1 FFCVILQ
8 IIIFEMPISFN
19 FVEIKDTLSK
29 KNKIKSW
36 IRSVI
41 EEKGMKLGDI
51 SYIFCDDEYLLE
63 VNKTYLNHDYF
74 TDIISFDYSD
84 KDKVAGDLF
93 ISIDRVRDNAQS
105 LNQEFEKELYRVIIH
120 GVLHLLGLKDKT
132 EAQEKEM
139 RKAEEECLKS
149 LML

>member
-1 FFCVILQ
+1 MAV
-8 IIIFEMPISFN
+8 SFN
-19 FVEIKDTLSK
+19 FVETKDILSK

-36 IRSVI
+36 IKSVV
-41 EEKGMKLGDI
+41 EKRGMKVGEI
-51 SYIFCDDEYLLE
+51 SYIFCKDEYLLNI
-63 VNKTYLNHDYF
+63 NKTYLNHDYF

-84 KDKVAGDLF
+84 KDKVSGDLF
-93 ISIDRVRDNAQS
+93 VSIDRVLDNSKS
-105 LNQEFEKELYRVIIH
+105 LNQEFEQELYRVIIH

-132 EAQEKEM
+132 EKEEKEM